1 MCSRSLGVVGG
12 SFLARRP
19 YAVALGL
26 LLAAPR
32 LAPLGTL
39 GLSAR
44 PASRFAATGGNERR
58 QRRSANAPPPRR
70 SRPAPAVA
78 TCAPALARP
87 ARVVIQPQGYSPKPG
102 IRECS
107 KREHNSTA
115 SGSPYR
121 ASVRAVTPQLSR
133 QPGPRRTGGAEGS
146 TAVKA
151 ASRRWRGGRWRSPG
165 VLAPGSAHAS
175 TVAVPPRA
183 PPSAVSP
190 DSRAPSN
197 DSGARGA
204 RQRRRGCGGGQRPPC
219 AAWHHRCAGQ
229 GKSVQKAPM
238 DTLSTA
244 PLDTTPILSVECISP
259 PAKPQ
264 SCKLVESEG
273 FEKRQQRRGNS
284 KRR

>member
-58 QRRSANAPPPRR
+58 QRRSANAPPPPPLAPRARRRNVRSGSRAPRSRCYPAAGVFPKTLESESAPKGDPTPPLPARHTALPSGPSRR
-70 SRPAPAVA
+70 S
-78 TCAPALARP
+78 T
-87 ARVVIQPQGYSPKPG
+87 
-102 IRECS
+102 
-107 KREHNSTA
+107 
-115 SGSPYR
+115 R
-121 ASVRAVTPQLSR
+121 ASLA
-133 QPGPRRTGGAEGS
+133 PRRTGGAEGS

-165 VLAPGSAHAS
+165 VLAPGSALAS
-175 TVAVPPRA
+175 TVAAPPRA
-183 PPSAVSP
+183 PPSAASP
-190 DSRAPSN
+190 DSRAPSH

-219 AAWHHRCAGQ
+219 AAWLRRCAGVSR
-229 GKSVQKAPM
+229 KPHW
-238 DTLSTA
+238 
-244 PLDTTPILSVECISP
+244 TPY
-259 PAKPQ
+259 PQ
-264 SCKLVESEG
+264 PYWTP
-273 FEKRQQRRGNS
+273 RQS
-284 KRR
+284 